1 VISSRFANSST
12 FYYRCKMSDIFP
24 FYLKDDVNVYRS
36 SPPLPGIFR
45 PSHLVPNTHAQPLPD
60 FEDSLEVEGFSSD
73 DETDNAEAGE
83 AAGDDGS
90 EHSTSPNEDTQAGH
104 PKGTRSVARK
114 RRSSTQATSSRL
126 VSSWLQSSTG
136 VSICFP

>member
-1 VISSRFANSST
+1 MISSRFANSSN
-12 FYYRCKMSDIFP
+12 FYCRCKMSDIFP

-45 PSHLVPNTHAQPLPD
+45 PSHLVPSTHAQPLPD
-60 FEDSLEVEGFSSD
+60 SEDSSKVEGFSSND
-73 DETDNAEAGE
+73 KIDNAEAGE

-114 RRSSTQATSSRL
+114 HHSSTQATSRR
-126 VSSWLQSSTG
+126 
-136 VSICFP
+136 